1 MSRQEL
7 EQRQED
13 RGVERKQIDEA
24 KLEQGS
30 HFRVRDARIDSRG
43 SEPAKQ
49 YVSQQPVEQSR
60 AS

>member
-13 RGVERKQIDEA
+13 RSMESKQIDEA

-30 HFRVRDARIDSRG
+30 HFRVRDARTYSRG
-43 SEPAKQ
+43 SESA
-49 YVSQQPVEQSR
+49 
-60 AS
+60 